1 MVPRNRSKEKS
12 MSKKKPTKK
21 TAAKKATPKKSA
33 AKGKPAKKKAAKKS
47 AKKPTAKKKAAKKK
61 APAKKA
67 TPAKKAAKKKTA
79 KKAAEKKTAAKK
91 KFTLKNSEPKRDP
104 VGDLCRLE
112 DERLGVSINRKG
124 VPVDEIKMFESTLE
138 VRTRRQMVT
147 LESRQRSRPEM
158 MSRIT
163 LFVSKLEFGLDKQI
177 SVNIRLG
184 ENDEVQLSTEFKP
197 VKNQNPTD
205 GDALVM
211 AAYVESGLDRF
222 MDLDGTGFMV
232 ASRVRDHDFSE
243 KDIRFTQWDS

>member
-21 TAAKKATPKKSA
+21 TAAKKAAPKKNT
-33 AKGKPAKKKAAKKS
+33 AKGKP
-47 AKKPTAKKKAAKKK
+47 
-61 APAKKA
+61 
-67 TPAKKAAKKKTA
+67 AKKKTA
-79 KKAAEKKTAAKK
+79 KKAAEKKTPAKK
-91 KFTLKNSEPKRDP
+91 KITLKNSEPKRDP

-124 VPVDEIKMFESTLE
+124 VPADEIKMFESALE

-222 MDLDGTGFMV
+222 MDLDDTGPMV
-232 ASRVRDHDFSE
+232 ASMVHDHDFSE

>member
-21 TAAKKATPKKSA
+21 TAAKKAAPKKSA
-33 AKGKPAKKKAAKKS
+33 AKGKPAKKKKAAKKS

-79 KKAAEKKTAAKK
+79 KKAAEKKAPAKK
-91 KFTLKNSEPKRDP
+91 KITLKNSEPKRDP

-112 DERLGVSINRKG
+112 DERLGVRINRKG
-124 VPVDEIKMFESTLE
+124 VPADEIRAFESDLE
-138 VRTRRQMVT
+138 VRTMRQIVT
-147 LESRQRSRPEM
+147 LKKRQQSRPEM

-184 ENDEVQLSTEFKP
+184 ENDEIQLSTEFKP
-197 VKNQNPTD
+197 AKNQNPTD

-222 MDLDGTGFMV
+222 MDLDGTGLMA
-232 ASRVRDHDFSE
+232 ASKVRDHDFSE
-243 KDIRFTQWDS
+243 KDIRFD